1 MNSRH
6 KVTIVGAGN
15 IGSTI
20 AHILAQQE
28 IADIVMVDV
37 VEGLPQGKALD
48 LFHASPIDGY
58 DVSILGTNTFDETEG
73 SDIIVITAG
82 ITRKPG
88 MSRDDLL
95 LTNAKIMKD
104 VAKSSAAGSPDAKV
118 IVVSNPLDVMTYVAY
133 KMSGFSEK
141 SVIGMAG
148 VLDSARFSAFIA
160 RTANV
165 SVNDVTSLV
174 LGGHGDTMI
183 PLVRHCT
190 IKGIPITDFLS
201 DEKIEEII
209 KRTRFAGGEI
219 VSILKT
225 SAYYSP
231 AASVVSMIKSILNDK
246 KNIVTCAAYLNG
258 EYGLSDV
265 FIGVP
270 VVLGR
275 DGVENIIE
283 LELKDDERSVLTE
296 NAASIRSLIDKVF
309 G

>member
-1 MNSRH
+1 MRSRN
-6 KVTIVGAGN
+6 KISIIGAGN

-20 AHILAQQE
+20 AHMLLQDQ

-48 LFHASPIDGY
+48 LMEASPVDGY
-58 DVSILGTNTFDETEG
+58 DMDITGTNTYEETEG

-104 VAKSSAAGSPDAKV
+104 VAKNCAQFSPDAKL

-133 KMSGFSEK
+133 KISGFSK
-141 SVIGMAG
+141 NAVMGMAG
-148 VLDSARFSAFIA
+148 VLDSARFCSFVAKEI
-160 RTANV
+160 NV
-165 SVNDVTSLV
+165 SVNDVNALV
-174 LGGHGDTMI
+174 LGGHGDSMI
-183 PLVRHCT
+183 PLIRYCT
-190 IKGIPITDFLS
+190 VGGIPVTHFI
-201 DEKIEEII
+201 DEKKLEEIVN
-209 KRTRFAGGEI
+209 RTRFAGGEI

-231 AASVVSMIKSILNDK
+231 AASVVSMIKAILYDK
-246 KNIVTCAAYLNG
+246 KNVVTCAAYLGG
-258 EYGLSDV
+258 EYGLDDL

-270 VVLGR
+270 AILGAN
-275 DGVENIIE
+275 GVEKVLE
-283 LELKDDERSVLTE
+283 LELKDEEKEVLHNT
-296 NAASIRSLIDKVF
+296 ADTIRSLISKVL
-309 G
+309 